1 MTILFPYFY
10 FIHLLLFLLF
20 FLVYEIH
27 YQVQVNSALLTT
39 GQLIGDIR
47 Y

>member
-1 MTILFPYFY
+1 MTVLLSYFY

-27 YQVQVNSALLTT
+27 YQVQVHSAVLTT
-39 GQLIGDIR
+39 GQ
-47 Y
+47 